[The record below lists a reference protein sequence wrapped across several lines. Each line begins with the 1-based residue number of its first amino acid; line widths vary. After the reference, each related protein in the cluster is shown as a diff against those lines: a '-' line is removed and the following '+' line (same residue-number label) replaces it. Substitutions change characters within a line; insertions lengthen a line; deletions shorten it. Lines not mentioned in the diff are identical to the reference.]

1 MLLDHVGLALLPT
14 LPILRRIGRISFVLY
29 CFVLTEGFVH
39 TRSRR
44 TYLTRL
50 ALWGVVSEIPFDLF
64 LFAAPFCPLEQNVF
78 FTLALSLGALWIVDA
93 YAKRQPFTTVV
104 ALIALCLASMSA
116 RVSYA
121 WLGIL
126 LCLCFFAY
134 RENPLR
140 RALALC
146 AIETLYVVSLLCAG
160 EDLSWALTQ
169 YCSLAALVPIACY
182 NGRCGSRRFRMLF
195 YASYP
200 LSLLAL
206 YAIRSSGL
214 IPPYWN
220 MV

>member
-1 MLLDHVGLALLPT
+1 MLLDHVGLALLPA
-14 LPILRRIGRISFVLY
+14 LPVLRGVGRISFVLY

-44 TYLTRL
+44 AYLTRL
-50 ALWGVVSEIPFDLF
+50 ALSGVVSEIPFDLF
-64 LFAAPFCPLEQNVF
+64 LFARPFSPLEQNVF

-93 YAKRQPFTTVV
+93 YARKRPFETAT
-104 ALIALCLASMSA
+104 ALIALCLASMAA

-146 AIETLYVVSLLCAG
+146 AIEMLYAVSLLCAG
-160 EDLSWALTQ
+160 ESLSWALTQ
-169 YCSLAALVPIACY
+169 LCSLAALLPIACY
-182 NGRCGSRRFRMLF
+182 NRKSGSRRFKMIF

-206 YAIRSSGL
+206 YAIRSARL

-220 MV
+220 IL